1 MRRALPVAA
10 ALALVAAGCSTQRV
24 PGPMGRAPGFEPV
37 GQGDDYVPGP
47 AEVVVVCHAD
57 LVSIRRPGARAGF
70 PMRFYDKRLR
80 LGSGGW
86 VLTGTGGRA
95 ELVWPGTTSSVILYE
110 GGAAL
115 VGEPSRAEPILILD
129 YATRAR
135 VLLAPGHHL
144 ALVGGTELEGDP
156 ALDSGPFEFEM
167 VARDRIAVANH
178 GRTLATLHFLDQQ
191 LVLGPNE
198 ALELPVL
205 PGGSGP
211 RAPVPGRY
219 AVDGTGLPGP
229 GAQALGEVEELP
241 NAAGL
246 EVRAAEAAE
255 VSALGVTVELE
266 PGQAAAFE
274 SLGAA
279 PRP

>member
-1 MRRALPVAA
+1 MKHLAVL
-10 ALALVAAGCSTQRV
+10 LALLACACSTQRV

-47 AEVVVVCHAD
+47 AEVVVVRHAD

-95 ELVWPGTTSSVILYE
+95 EVVWPGTTSSVVLYE
-110 GGAAL
+110 TSAAM
-115 VGEPSRAEPILILD
+115 VGEPSRAEAILTLD

-156 ALDSGPFEFEM
+156 ELDSGPFDFLT

-178 GRTLATLHFLDQQ
+178 GRTLATLHFLDEE

-198 ALELPVL
+198 VLELPIL

-211 RAPVPGRY
+211 RAPRPGLY
-219 AVDGTGLPGP
+219 GVDAGGLPGP
-229 GAQALGEVEELP
+229 DASALGEVEELP
-241 NAAGL
+241 HAAGL
-246 EVRAAEAAE
+246 EVRASEQAS
-255 VSALGVTVELE
+255 VSALGVQVDLE
-266 PGQAAAFE
+266 PGEAATFE
-274 SLGAA
+274 GLGTA
-279 PRP
+279 PQNR